1 MATSISM
8 VKRKVATWPDCWI
21 TSQWKSTLFWVR
33 ILCSST
39 KKKHVFSWKISWTP
53 NQTYCHVGFPTT
65 TGWTTS
71 NKHGFSSFWASSKAL
86 VGSSNTKHA
95 GAVAIASRPVRAPFF
110 LDFLLEIHPNQR
122 WNWWF
127 AMICLWVSMR
137 FPMKDKVGSTLG
149 TLSVRDDGEHHPLVL
164 TSGEFGPR
172 PECWEIP
179 RSRNPF
185 HTHTHL

>member
-8 VKRKVATWPDCWI
+8 VKRKVATWPDCWV

-39 KKKHVFSWKISWTP
+39 KKNVFSWKIRPTAMWVFQPQLDEQHPINMVSAAFGPHLRHLWAHPTP
-53 NQTYCHVGFPTT
+53 NMQVLWPLPH
-65 TGWTTS
+65 GW
-71 NKHGFSSFWASSKAL
+71 
-86 VGSSNTKHA
+86 
-95 GAVAIASRPVRAPFF
+95 PVRAPCFV
-110 LDFLLEIHPNQR
+110 DFLLEIYPNQR